1 MHSVA
6 PFKITKA
13 FMLGR
18 IHIHI
23 LSFIFFKDKSFK
35 KRYIYLSLLCST
47 DVNE

>member
-23 LSFIFFKDKSFK
+23 LSFFFLK
-35 KRYIYLSLLCST
+35 INL
-47 DVNE
+47 